1 MTRVYGNKVT
11 NTSSGNSRTWR
22 LYADYSVSSTETAY
36 TIKGTSLGVQNT
48 TSPSAATM
56 SFNANSL
63 TVSYSGVLTASY
75 KRTTKTGEIKGGAT
89 FEVYGTDKSAVIKRT
104 RVAQT
109 KSLTFKGVANSNT
122 AWDGTSTKTVSFT
135 IPARS
140 SHTVSYD
147 ANGGSG
153 SIEPFTKFYSATG
166 ETAYYETLSDGSGF
180 SKANYR
186 ITGWNTMPDGSGTN
200 YPLSGDYTANGTTAV
215 TLYAQWKTTYVKP
228 EIQNLLAFRVADASG
243 GATPSVTSTGETGF
257 CKFQLMGG
265 ANYTFTSAT
274 VQFGTA
280 TAISM
285 TKSGNTLYGYSTVG
299 SIAKTSA
306 YTVTVTVVVTGTD
319 GISRTYTDSTYI
331 SKAVPVFD
339 ATPNSFALGGVARDV
354 TGDEKPFDCYMH
366 PVFYT
371 MAGEIKMWAGD
382 TIPDGWLLCDGSE
395 VSKTDYPELY
405 GAIGDLWGVP
415 NSSSNFKLP
424 NLAGNV
430 PVGYNSADTNFDT
443 VGKTGGEKTHTLSAT
458 ELPSHR
464 HPPFHNGNRLLSYNY
479 STTGEGVGERRVAL
493 ASSGNYIAPVVNS
506 SKTDWVGTDYTGL
519 TGGGQAHNNLQ
530 PYAVVKYIICAI

>member
-11 NTSSGNSRTWR
+11 NTSSGHSRTWR

-48 TSPSAATM
+48 TSPSDATM

-75 KRTTKTGEIKGGAT
+75 KRTTKTSEIKGGAT

-140 SHTVSYD
+140 RHTVSYD

-153 SIEPFTKFYSATG
+153 SIPSFTKFYSATG

-180 SKANYR
+180 SKAGYR
-186 ITGWNTMPDGSGTN
+186 VAEWNTMPDGSGTS
-200 YPLSGDYTANGTTAV
+200 YPISGYYTANGTTAV
-215 TLYAQWKTTYVKP
+215 TLYAQWQATYVKP

-243 GATPSVTSTGETGF
+243 GATPTVTSTGETGF
-257 CKFQLMGG
+257 CKFELVGG

-280 TAISM
+280 TAKSM
-285 TKSGNTLYGYSTVG
+285 TKSGDTMYGYSDVG
-299 SIAKTSA
+299 SIAQASA
-306 YTVTVTVVVTGTD
+306 YTVKVTVVVTGID

-382 TIPDGWLLCDGSE
+382 TIPNGWLLCDGSE
-395 VSKTDYPELY
+395 VSKTDYPNLY
-405 GAIGDLWGVP
+405 AAIGDLWGVP

-430 PVGYNSADTNFDT
+430 PVGYNSADAKFDT
-443 VGKTGGEKTHTLSAT
+443 VGKTGGEKTHKLTPTEMPSHGHSGKGWTFSVYKGTRSSESVGAISGSGFLMTQVKEGGSWGGYSAT
-458 ELPSHR
+458 PDAGG
-464 HPPFHNGNRLLSYNY
+464 NG
-479 STTGEGVGERRVAL
+479 
-493 ASSGNYIAPVVNS
+493 
-506 SKTDWVGTDYTGL
+506 
-519 TGGGQAHNNLQ
+519 AHNNLQ